1 MVKIK
6 LPNPNEFRENP
17 KQFFRQL
24 ELAVHYAQKSYEE
37 MEKDGSF
44 TSGEDSDNFIVF
56 RFPKLNLYERED
68 IGEGF
73 VKVHVDEESELDVE
87 IEIA

>member
-6 LPNPNEFRENP
+6 LPNPNEFQKNP

-24 ELAVHYAQKSYEE
+24 ELAVHHAQKSYEE
-37 MEKDGSF
+37 MEKDGSYNPD
-44 TSGEDSDNFIVF
+44 ENFICF
-56 RFPKLNLYERED
+56 RFPKLNLYDRDD